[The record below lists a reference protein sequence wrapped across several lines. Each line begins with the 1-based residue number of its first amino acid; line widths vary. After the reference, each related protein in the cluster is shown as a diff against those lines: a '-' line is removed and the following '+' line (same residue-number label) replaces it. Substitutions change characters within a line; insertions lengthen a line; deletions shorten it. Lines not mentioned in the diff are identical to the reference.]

1 MKRNQTSG
9 GGGIKLIGLIIIL
22 AGLLILL
29 DPESVIS
36 NGERGVVKESEG
48 WIFILVGSVLLILQ
62 FGWQSL
68 MKKLNE
74 DKNIPNLLQIKTHN
88 SKRNY
93 FYTLWVNL
101 PVIILIFLFTVF
113 GPSDTPWTGFFKVMS
128 GYLLF
133 VLSGI
138 WLFQLIR
145 LVLKRSQERDVE
157 QILNWGKSLSYEEM
171 TDGSFHFPTKI
182 FDYGTNG
189 KVEYLLKKSI
199 AGMSVGIFKYSHT
212 QKTGNNSVA
221 VSYSVVNIE
230 TLDELPSFNLALK
243 ITPKE
248 NELDISVGETEKR
261 INEEISN
268 ASKINF
274 TTATNDVFCLNV
286 SQKFEIEALQIF
298 QQDIIEEFGKNW
310 PHFIIIGEGKNLIA
324 ITTEVNNTE
333 ENFKVMANLADF
345 LVENIATKISLI
357 GKSVEEMKEVMK
369 KQQY

>member
-1 MKRNQTSG
+1 
-9 GGGIKLIGLIIIL
+9 
-22 AGLLILL
+22 
-29 DPESVIS
+29 
-36 NGERGVVKESEG
+36 
-48 WIFILVGSVLLILQ
+48 
-62 FGWQSL
+62 
-68 MKKLNE
+68 
-74 DKNIPNLLQIKTHN
+74 
-88 SKRNY
+88 
-93 FYTLWVNL
+93 
-101 PVIILIFLFTVF
+101 
-113 GPSDTPWTGFFKVMS
+113 
-128 GYLLF
+128 
-133 VLSGI
+133 
-138 WLFQLIR
+138 
-145 LVLKRSQERDVE
+145 
-157 QILNWGKSLSYEEM
+157 
-171 TDGSFHFPTKI
+171 
-182 FDYGTNG
+182 
-189 KVEYLLKKSI
+189 
-199 AGMSVGIFKYSHT
+199 MSVGIFKYSHT